1 MQSRP
6 LHPSVAA
13 IPILAIPLVFIA
25 IIVIW
30 AKVDEFLGYREVSR
44 YIRDHRSL
52 VARRLENPKV
62 HSFSLSHHTSQSG
75 TLLIQIDVDDK
86 ATFEML
92 ESDLHD
98 IWGMRFPPQWKT
110 NIRSKEE
117 LANNFGYAAWGM
129 AEVGEGLGR
138 LMIAGLASI
147 AQAIFFTGLAVRR
160 IWRETGDA
168 GKGKETSQI

>member
-6 LHPSVAA
+6 LHPSAAA

-30 AKVDEFLGYREVSR
+30 AKVDEFLGYSEVSR

-62 HSFSLSHHTSQSG
+62 HSFSLSHHPSQPG
-75 TLLIQIDVDDK
+75 TLFIQFDVNDK
-86 ATFEML
+86 ATVEML
-92 ESDLHD
+92 ESDLD
-98 IWGMRFPPQWKT
+98 DSSGLRFLPQWKT

-117 LANNFGYAAWGM
+117 LADNFGYAARAM
-129 AEVGEGLGR
+129 AVAGEGVAR

-160 IWRETGDA
+160 VWRETGDA